1 MKNGF
6 YTALGTPL
14 DSSDN
19 LCAKSFA
26 KQVEDQVAAGASGIL
41 IMGSMGIG
49 PFIKDSEFAKVAKVG
64 CEAAKGACSAFV
76 GVMDVSVTRVL
87 EKIDALKGMKIDGV
101 VATAPYYF
109 TSSQDEIVSYFEKIA
124 AKSAFPVYMYDLPGV
139 TKAAIS
145 VKTVEHLMKNKN
157 IKGIKSGN
165 MVTARL
171 LTQNPNRPDDFSVLY
186 SGLDTFDI
194 AYHGG
199 IRRNLDGMF
208 ACTPKIATNMYNC
221 LANSEYEQAAGYL
234 DDILT
239 LRDCLAANNIM
250 ESFGYVM
257 NLLGYEGRY
266 SPDYTPSL
274 TNAQREVVMACL
286 KKCKAI

>member
-1 MKNGF
+1 
-6 YTALGTPL
+6 
-14 DSSDN
+14 
-19 LCAKSFA
+19 
-26 KQVEDQVAAGASGIL
+26 
-41 IMGSMGIG
+41 
-49 PFIKDSEFAKVAKVG
+49 
-64 CEAAKGACSAFV
+64 
-76 GVMDVSVTRVL
+76 
-87 EKIDALKGMKIDGV
+87 MKIDGV

-109 TSSQDEIVSYFEKIA
+109 TSNQNEIISYFEKIA

-139 TKAAIS
+139 TKVAIS
-145 VKTVEHLMKNKN
+145 AKTVEHLMKNKN

-171 LTQNPNRPDDFSVLY
+171 ISNNPAKPADFSVLY

-194 AYHGG
+194 AYHSG
-199 IRRNLDGMF
+199 IKMNLDGMF
-208 ACTPKIATNMYNC
+208 ACTPKIAANMYKALGN
-221 LANSEYEQAAGYL
+221 AEYEQAAGYL

-239 LRDCLAANNIM
+239 LRDCLVGNNIM

-266 SPDYTPSL
+266 SPDYTPAL
-274 TNAQREVVMACL
+274 TDKEREVVMACL